1 MPPGEMDNGER
12 GGLHGGDINKAQTNV
27 QESDQWDPQVNT
39 YLNQQYGWS
48 TAIPGRKCKNN
59 KLNFMRI

>member
-27 QESDQWDPQVNT
+27 QESD
-39 YLNQQYGWS
+39 
-48 TAIPGRKCKNN
+48 
-59 KLNFMRI
+59 